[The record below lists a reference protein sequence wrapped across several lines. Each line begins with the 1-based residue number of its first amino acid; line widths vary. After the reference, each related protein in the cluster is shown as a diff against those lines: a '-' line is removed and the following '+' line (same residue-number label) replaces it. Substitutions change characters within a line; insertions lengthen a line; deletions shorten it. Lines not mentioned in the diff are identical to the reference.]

1 MSETLAMR
9 WSKYRFDQLSA
20 HLLYA
25 IIRLRN
31 EVFVVEQ
38 DCVYQDADDKDSS
51 ALHLCGFG
59 EANELVA
66 YARILPKGVSYPDY
80 PSIGRIIVAKESRG
94 KDFGAALV
102 KRAIQECKSQYGG
115 AGIAISAQCY
125 LLAFYNKLGFVEEG
139 ESYLEDGIP
148 HMKMVLRY

>member
-25 IIRLRN
+25 IIQLRN

-38 DCVYQDADDKDSS
+38 DCVYQDADGQDGS
-51 ALHLCGFG
+51 AIHLCGFG

-66 YARILPKGVSYPDY
+66 YARVLPKGTTYEDY
-80 PSIGRIIVAKESRG
+80 PSIGRIIVSKSSRG
-94 KDFGAALV
+94 LNLGTALV
-102 KRAIQECKSQYGG
+102 KRAIQECKSKFGG
-115 AGIAISAQCY
+115 EGIAISAQCY
-125 LLAFYNKLGFVEEG
+125 LLDFYSKLGFVAEG
-139 ESYLEDGIP
+139 EEYLEDGIP
-148 HMKMVLRY
+148 HKKMMLKY

>member
-25 IIRLRN
+25 IMQLRN

-38 DCVYQDADDKDSS
+38 DCVYQDADGQDGS
-51 ALHLCGFG
+51 AIHLCGFG

-66 YARILPKGVSYPDY
+66 YARILPKGTTYTEY
-80 PSIGRIIVAKESRG
+80 PSIGRVIVDKDSRG
-94 KDFGAALV
+94 LKLGAALV
-102 KRAIQECKSQYGG
+102 KRAIQECKSQFGG
-115 AGIAISAQCY
+115 EGIAISAQCY
-125 LLAFYNKLGFVEEG
+125 LLDFYSKLGFEEKG
-139 ESYLEDGIP
+139 KEYLEDGIP
-148 HMKMVLRY
+148 HKKMLLLY